1 MERGT
6 VGASEMSSI
15 SFSGAIY
22 TVFSSSSYKAPN
34 AGYGVAKCPVI
45 KQITYKKESQV
56 MKLWVFLSFII
67 L

>member
-6 VGASEMSSI
+6 VGASDTSSI
-15 SFSGAIY
+15 SFSAAIY
-22 TVFSSSSYKAPN
+22 TVFSINSYKVPN

-45 KQITYKKESQV
+45 KQMRYKKESQV
-56 MKLWVFLSFII
+56 MKLWIFPSFII